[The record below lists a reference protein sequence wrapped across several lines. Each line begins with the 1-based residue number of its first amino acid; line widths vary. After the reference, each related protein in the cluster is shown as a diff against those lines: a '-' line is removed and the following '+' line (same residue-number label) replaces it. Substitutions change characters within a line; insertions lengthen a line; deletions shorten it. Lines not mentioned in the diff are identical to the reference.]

1 MRGAPAAFPSAMTQ
15 PLTIAVIGT
24 GNIGGTL
31 ARAFAAAGHTV
42 VLGSRHPS
50 DGADPREVPVAEAL
64 TGADVVVLALP
75 GSAVPAL
82 AEEHA
87 AALAGPLVVDAV
99 NNLGGGGPA
108 DNHDVLTSA
117 VPGLRYARAFNS
129 LGWENFADPR
139 YGDTEGDLFFS
150 SAEADRAVVEALI
163 EAVGLRPVF
172 VGEGQHEVV
181 DGVLRLWFALA
192 VGQRRGRPLAFRT
205 LT

>member
-1 MRGAPAAFPSAMTQ
+1 MTE
-15 PLTIAVIGT
+15 PLTVAVIGT

-31 ARAFAAAGHTV
+31 GRAFAAAGHTV

-75 GSAVPAL
+75 AAAVPAF
-82 AEEHA
+82 AHEHA
-87 AALAGPLVVDAV
+87 EALAGPLVVDAA
-99 NNLGGGGPA
+99 NDIGGAGPA
-108 DNHDVLTSA
+108 NHHDALTAA

-129 LGWENFADPR
+129 LGWENFAEPR
-139 YGDTEGDLFFS
+139 FGDTVGDLFFS
-150 SAEADRAVVEALI
+150 SAEADRAVVESLI
-163 EAVGLRPVF
+163 EAVGLRPIYL
-172 VGEGQHEVV
+172 GEGQQEVV

-192 VGQRRGRPLAFRT
+192 IGQRRGRHLAFRV